1 MRPSEVLRRAT
12 AYLERHGVDGP
23 RASAEILLT
32 EVLGTDRAGL
42 YTRAE
47 GLSAAEARAFGR
59 ALCLRCTGVPVQHL
73 TGRQQ
78 FRHLDL
84 GVRPGVF
91 VPRPETEVVV
101 EAALDAVAEVR
112 GPVVVDV
119 GTGTGAIA
127 LSIAQERPDAM
138 VHATDLSPVAVE
150 VALENAGR
158 LGLSVSV
165 FRGDLFEGLPSG
177 LHGRVHLVVSNP
189 PYIGRDQMAH
199 LPSAVRAD
207 PELSLVGGTDVHA
220 RLVDESPPW
229 LAPGGSLVVEIGAEQ
244 GAEVRL
250 LFERRFMDLRVLPD
264 LAGRDRVVLGRLL

>member
-150 VALENAGR
+150 LALENAGR

-189 PYIGRDQMAH
+189 PYIGRDQLAH